1 MALATSGS
9 DIKTDL
15 MTLRVAQ
22 IAPLFESVP
31 PKYYGGT
38 ERVIDNL
45 TKGLLKCGVDV
56 TVFCSGDSTTSG
68 NIEAVWPEALRLSR
82 TQIRDP
88 LAYQM
93 RMLDMVAQRADEFN
107 IIHNHY
113 DYPLLSLARM
123 TTTPLISTIH
133 GRLDVPR
140 QDIRAVYDRFTDVPL
155 VSISNAQRVPM
166 PHLNWASTIH
176 HGMDV
181 SRSTFF
187 PTAGKYLAFLGRFSP
202 EKRPDWAIDI
212 AMKSGIPLKLAAK
225 IDEQMPEYYETKVK
239 NRIDGKFIEYVGE
252 ITEKEKCDFLG
263 NALALVF
270 PIDWPE
276 PFGLVMTEAMA
287 CGTPV
292 LARPRGSV
300 PEIVIDGKTGFIRE
314 SIDDLAK
321 LAEKTA
327 ALDRAQIRKHVE
339 NNFSVERMTQEYLN
353 VYKQLERP
361 TNVRRMADD
370 RRHLVHP
377 VDSLTDRH
385 TKDIA

>member
-1 MALATSGS
+1 
-9 DIKTDL
+9 

-31 PKYYGGT
+31 PKFYGGT

-45 TKGLLKCGVDV
+45 TKGLIACGIDV

-68 NIEAVWPEALRLSR
+68 KIEAVWPEALRLSR
-82 TQIRDP
+82 TTIKDP

-93 RMLDMVAQRADEFN
+93 RMLDTVMRQAGDFD

-113 DYPLLSLARM
+113 DYPLFTLAHA
-123 TTTPLISTIH
+123 TTTAFVSTIH
-133 GRLDVPR
+133 GRLDRPR
-140 QDIRAVYDRFTDVPL
+140 QDIHAAYDCFADVPL
-155 VSISNAQRVPM
+155 ISISAAQRKPM
-166 PHLNWASTIH
+166 PHLNWAATIH
-176 HGMDV
+176 HGMDMG
-181 SRSTFF
+181 RFKF
-187 PTAGKYLAFLGRFSP
+187 YPKPGQYLAFLGRFSP
-202 EKRPDWAIDI
+202 DKRPDWAIDI

-225 IDEQMPEYYETKVK
+225 IDEEVPEYYETKIK

-252 ITEKEKCDFLG
+252 ITEKEKYDFLG

-300 PEIVIDGKTGFIRE
+300 PEIVVEGKTGFVRE
-314 SIDDLAK
+314 SIDDLAG

-327 ALDRAQIRKHVE
+327 TLDRMQIRRYVE
-339 NNFSVERMTQEYLN
+339 NHFSVERMTQEYLN
-353 VYKQLERP
+353 VYKQLQRP
-361 TNVRRMADD
+361 ANVRRMADD
-370 RRHLVHP
+370 RRHLIHS
-377 VDSLTDRH
+377 VDSLIERH